1 MFGNIKVGKHKFQQ
15 HKNPI
20 SIIYVSINKT
30 IVSSKFPFA
39 KKGFEYFIGHKDV
52 RKVRPVCLFLPKT
65 TA

>member
-1 MFGNIKVGKHKFQQ
+1 MAILKLENTNFNNT
-15 HKNPI
+15 KNPI

>member
-1 MFGNIKVGKHKFQQ
+1 MAILKLENTNFNNTE
-15 HKNPI
+15 NPI
-20 SIIYVSINKT
+20 SIIYVSINKR